1 MKKGQ
6 IYWLLLLHGS
16 GKTAVLVERIIHKI
30 IDDKVDIDKILV
42 VTFTNAAASEMRER
56 ILDAIYEKLEQN
68 PEDSNLHRQITL
80 LNKASIC
87 TIHSFCLDVI
97 RNNFYE
103 IDTSANFR
111 IGDTA
116 EIELLK
122 NDVLEDLFEKRY
134 EEQDEGF
141 LKLVETYTGYRGDEA
156 LAQLILNIYKY
167 IQSSPFPDKW
177 IEEKVEMFNLS
188 EDTDFSTTIW
198 GKIIIND
205 AKNILDESILK
216 LEKAKNDTLR
226 FAEME
231 KYTAT
236 LEQDINNLKYVQ
248 NNIENWDKAYYNLL
262 DLKKQWG
269 KWPIDKKVTLDLKN
283 TVKEIRDSVKKQV
296 AKIKITD
303 DSKTVVADI
312 KDMYAILKEL
322 QRVVMDFGQAF
333 AEKKK
338 EKNMIDFNDIEHFAL
353 KILIK
358 HTENG
363 EEPSEVAKKYRNK
376 FAEIAIDEYQDSN
389 LVQEYILNSIS
400 NGKNIFMVGD
410 VKQSIYRFRQARP
423 ELFLDKYEN
432 YKLKENFEEDGGL
445 KIQLFKNF
453 RSRSNV
459 LDITNL
465 VFEDIMSKDLGDVDY
480 TQEEYLNYGAN
491 YPEPEEK
498 YEHYAGIAEL
508 NIIDLKENEEKDIY
522 KEDGQSETKADEEE
536 EEQIENVVLE
546 ARFTA
551 HRIKEILDS
560 GYMVYDRKKGYRKI
574 TYKDIC
580 VLLRATSTMAPIYEK
595 EIADLDLPVFSDT
608 SSTYLDSMEVQIIM
622 SLLKIIDNPMQDISL
637 VTVLRSSIYGFTDN
651 ELIQIRLADKN
662 STFYEAMIKAK
673 LVVDEK
679 LKSKIIKVE
688 EELDNWRREEEYLPL
703 DELIW
708 KIYMDTGFYHYVSL
722 LTNGDLRQANLKLLF
737 EKAKQYEK
745 ASFKGL
751 FNFINFIDKVKTSS
765 GDMGSA
771 KLIGESENVIRIMS
785 IHKSK
790 GLEFPIVFLCG
801 TGKKFN
807 LQDLNNSIL
816 LHQDIG
822 IGPKYIDKDRKI
834 EYNTIAQ
841 EAIKIQSKKET
852 ISEEMRVLYVA
863 LTRAK
868 EKLIITGLSKDLKKS
883 LDEKEQLLEIYKKQG
898 KINFSLVGK
907 YISYLDWIEL
917 VYLKNKENIDS
928 VIELNEY
935 KKSKFLKEIHT
946 EEKETVDVQKML
958 KEHAE
963 TEEERKMRE
972 QIEEKLKY
980 KYQYLC
986 EREVPT
992 KTSVT
997 KLKQMQEDEN
1007 EKDIEDLL
1015 EESDR
1020 VVQLTQIPKFMEEKQ
1035 KLTPMQKGTLMHLC
1049 VQKLDEK
1056 QEYSRE
1062 DIIEFVSKLFED
1074 GIISEI
1080 EKQAINIDALY
1091 KYTKSDLFVSLKSAK
1106 DIYKEQPFY
1115 INIPAKDIY
1124 DDANDEMILV
1134 QGIIDLYYIN
1144 DKNELIL
1151 VDYKTDYIP
1160 KGKEIDLEEKY
1171 RVQLDLYK
1179 KALENSLKRK
1189 VDKAMIYA
1197 LS

>member
-1 MKKGQ
+1 MRRVQ

-122 NDVLEDLFEKRY
+122 NDVLADLFEKRY

-177 IEEKVEMFNLS
+177 LEEKVEMFNLPK
-188 EDTDFSTTIW
+188 DTDFSTTIW

-216 LEKAKNDTLR
+216 LEKAKNDTFR
-226 FAEME
+226 FEEME

-283 TVKEIRDSVKKQV
+283 TVKEIRDGVKKQV
-296 AKIKITD
+296 AKIKITE
-303 DSKTVVADI
+303 DSKTVIADI

-322 QRVVMDFGQAF
+322 QRVVMDFSQSF

-432 YKLKENFEEDGGL
+432 YKLKENFEEDNGL

-480 TQEEYLNYGAN
+480 TEEEYLNYGAN

-508 NIIDLKENEEKDIY
+508 DIIDLKETEEKDIY
-522 KEDGQSETKADEEE
+522 KDPEDGQDEPKSDDIEE

-551 HRIKEILDS
+551 HRIKEILDK
-560 GYMVYDRKKGYRKI
+560 R
-574 TYKDIC
+574 
-580 VLLRATSTMAPIYEK
+580 
-595 EIADLDLPVFSDT
+595 
-608 SSTYLDSMEVQIIM
+608 
-622 SLLKIIDNPMQDISL
+622 
-637 VTVLRSSIYGFTDN
+637 IYG
-651 ELIQIRLADKN
+651 I
-662 STFYEAMIKAK
+662 
-673 LVVDEK
+673 
-679 LKSKIIKVE
+679 
-688 EELDNWRREEEYLPL
+688 
-703 DELIW
+703 
-708 KIYMDTGFYHYVSL
+708 
-722 LTNGDLRQANLKLLF
+722 
-737 EKAKQYEK
+737 
-745 ASFKGL
+745 
-751 FNFINFIDKVKTSS
+751 
-765 GDMGSA
+765 
-771 KLIGESENVIRIMS
+771 
-785 IHKSK
+785 
-790 GLEFPIVFLCG
+790 
-801 TGKKFN
+801 
-807 LQDLNNSIL
+807 
-816 LHQDIG
+816 
-822 IGPKYIDKDRKI
+822 
-834 EYNTIAQ
+834 
-841 EAIKIQSKKET
+841 
-852 ISEEMRVLYVA
+852 
-863 LTRAK
+863 
-868 EKLIITGLSKDLKKS
+868 
-883 LDEKEQLLEIYKKQG
+883 
-898 KINFSLVGK
+898 
-907 YISYLDWIEL
+907 
-917 VYLKNKENIDS
+917 
-928 VIELNEY
+928 
-935 KKSKFLKEIHT
+935 
-946 EEKETVDVQKML
+946 
-958 KEHAE
+958 
-963 TEEERKMRE
+963 
-972 QIEEKLKY
+972 
-980 KYQYLC
+980 
-986 EREVPT
+986 
-992 KTSVT
+992 
-997 KLKQMQEDEN
+997 
-1007 EKDIEDLL
+1007 
-1015 EESDR
+1015 
-1020 VVQLTQIPKFMEEKQ
+1020 
-1035 KLTPMQKGTLMHLC
+1035 
-1049 VQKLDEK
+1049 
-1056 QEYSRE
+1056 
-1062 DIIEFVSKLFED
+1062 
-1074 GIISEI
+1074 
-1080 EKQAINIDALY
+1080 
-1091 KYTKSDLFVSLKSAK
+1091 
-1106 DIYKEQPFY
+1106 
-1115 INIPAKDIY
+1115 
-1124 DDANDEMILV
+1124 
-1134 QGIIDLYYIN
+1134 
-1144 DKNELIL
+1144 
-1151 VDYKTDYIP
+1151 
-1160 KGKEIDLEEKY
+1160 
-1171 RVQLDLYK
+1171 
-1179 KALENSLKRK
+1179 
-1189 VDKAMIYA
+1189 
-1197 LS
+1197 

>member
-1 MKKGQ
+1 MKGVQ

-122 NDVLEDLFEKRY
+122 NDVLADLFEKRY

-177 IEEKVEMFNLS
+177 LEEKVEMFNLP

-248 NNIENWDKAYYNLL
+248 NNIENWDKTYYNLL

-283 TVKEIRDSVKKQV
+283 TVKEIRDGVKKQV
-296 AKIKITD
+296 AKIKITE

-322 QRVVMDFGQAF
+322 QRVVMDFSQSF

-432 YKLKENFEEDGGL
+432 YKLKENFEEDSGL

-480 TQEEYLNYGAN
+480 TEEEYLNYGAN

-508 NIIDLKENEEKDIY
+508 DIIDLKETEEKDIY
-522 KEDGQSETKADEEE
+522 KDSEDGQDEPKSDDIEE

-551 HRIKEILDS
+551 HRIKEILDK
-560 GYMVYDRKKGYRKI
+560 R
-574 TYKDIC
+574 
-580 VLLRATSTMAPIYEK
+580 
-595 EIADLDLPVFSDT
+595 
-608 SSTYLDSMEVQIIM
+608 
-622 SLLKIIDNPMQDISL
+622 
-637 VTVLRSSIYGFTDN
+637 IYG
-651 ELIQIRLADKN
+651 I
-662 STFYEAMIKAK
+662 
-673 LVVDEK
+673 
-679 LKSKIIKVE
+679 
-688 EELDNWRREEEYLPL
+688 
-703 DELIW
+703 
-708 KIYMDTGFYHYVSL
+708 
-722 LTNGDLRQANLKLLF
+722 
-737 EKAKQYEK
+737 
-745 ASFKGL
+745 
-751 FNFINFIDKVKTSS
+751 
-765 GDMGSA
+765 
-771 KLIGESENVIRIMS
+771 
-785 IHKSK
+785 
-790 GLEFPIVFLCG
+790 
-801 TGKKFN
+801 
-807 LQDLNNSIL
+807 
-816 LHQDIG
+816 
-822 IGPKYIDKDRKI
+822 
-834 EYNTIAQ
+834 
-841 EAIKIQSKKET
+841 
-852 ISEEMRVLYVA
+852 
-863 LTRAK
+863 
-868 EKLIITGLSKDLKKS
+868 
-883 LDEKEQLLEIYKKQG
+883 
-898 KINFSLVGK
+898 
-907 YISYLDWIEL
+907 
-917 VYLKNKENIDS
+917 
-928 VIELNEY
+928 
-935 KKSKFLKEIHT
+935 
-946 EEKETVDVQKML
+946 
-958 KEHAE
+958 
-963 TEEERKMRE
+963 
-972 QIEEKLKY
+972 
-980 KYQYLC
+980 
-986 EREVPT
+986 
-992 KTSVT
+992 
-997 KLKQMQEDEN
+997 
-1007 EKDIEDLL
+1007 
-1015 EESDR
+1015 
-1020 VVQLTQIPKFMEEKQ
+1020 
-1035 KLTPMQKGTLMHLC
+1035 
-1049 VQKLDEK
+1049 
-1056 QEYSRE
+1056 
-1062 DIIEFVSKLFED
+1062 
-1074 GIISEI
+1074 
-1080 EKQAINIDALY
+1080 
-1091 KYTKSDLFVSLKSAK
+1091 
-1106 DIYKEQPFY
+1106 
-1115 INIPAKDIY
+1115 
-1124 DDANDEMILV
+1124 
-1134 QGIIDLYYIN
+1134 
-1144 DKNELIL
+1144 
-1151 VDYKTDYIP
+1151 
-1160 KGKEIDLEEKY
+1160 
-1171 RVQLDLYK
+1171 
-1179 KALENSLKRK
+1179 
-1189 VDKAMIYA
+1189 
-1197 LS
+1197 

>member
-1 MKKGQ
+1 MKRVQ

-80 LNKASIC
+80 LKKASVC

-97 RNNFYE
+97 RDNFYE

-122 NDVLEDLFEKRY
+122 NDVLADLFEKRY

-177 IEEKVEMFNLS
+177 LEEKVEMFNLP

-216 LEKAKNDTLR
+216 LEKAKNDTFR
-226 FAEME
+226 FEEME

-269 KWPIDKKVTLDLKN
+269 KWPINKKFTLDLKN
-283 TVKEIRDSVKKQV
+283 TVKEIRDDVKKQV
-296 AKIKITD
+296 AKIKITE
-303 DSKTVVADI
+303 DSKTVVTDI

-322 QRVVMDFGQAF
+322 QRVVMDFSQSF

-432 YKLKENFEEDGGL
+432 YKLKENFEEDNGL

-480 TQEEYLNYGAN
+480 TEEEYLNYGAN

-498 YEHYAGIAEL
+498 YKHYAGIAEL
-508 NIIDLKENEEKDIY
+508 DIIDLKETEEKDIY
-522 KEDGQSETKADEEE
+522 KDSEDAQDEPKSDDIEE

-551 HRIKEILDS
+551 HRIKEILDK
-560 GYMVYDRKKGYRKI
+560 R
-574 TYKDIC
+574 
-580 VLLRATSTMAPIYEK
+580 
-595 EIADLDLPVFSDT
+595 
-608 SSTYLDSMEVQIIM
+608 
-622 SLLKIIDNPMQDISL
+622 
-637 VTVLRSSIYGFTDN
+637 IYG
-651 ELIQIRLADKN
+651 I
-662 STFYEAMIKAK
+662 
-673 LVVDEK
+673 
-679 LKSKIIKVE
+679 
-688 EELDNWRREEEYLPL
+688 
-703 DELIW
+703 
-708 KIYMDTGFYHYVSL
+708 
-722 LTNGDLRQANLKLLF
+722 
-737 EKAKQYEK
+737 
-745 ASFKGL
+745 
-751 FNFINFIDKVKTSS
+751 
-765 GDMGSA
+765 
-771 KLIGESENVIRIMS
+771 
-785 IHKSK
+785 
-790 GLEFPIVFLCG
+790 
-801 TGKKFN
+801 
-807 LQDLNNSIL
+807 
-816 LHQDIG
+816 
-822 IGPKYIDKDRKI
+822 
-834 EYNTIAQ
+834 
-841 EAIKIQSKKET
+841 
-852 ISEEMRVLYVA
+852 
-863 LTRAK
+863 
-868 EKLIITGLSKDLKKS
+868 
-883 LDEKEQLLEIYKKQG
+883 
-898 KINFSLVGK
+898 
-907 YISYLDWIEL
+907 
-917 VYLKNKENIDS
+917 
-928 VIELNEY
+928 
-935 KKSKFLKEIHT
+935 
-946 EEKETVDVQKML
+946 
-958 KEHAE
+958 
-963 TEEERKMRE
+963 
-972 QIEEKLKY
+972 
-980 KYQYLC
+980 
-986 EREVPT
+986 
-992 KTSVT
+992 
-997 KLKQMQEDEN
+997 
-1007 EKDIEDLL
+1007 
-1015 EESDR
+1015 
-1020 VVQLTQIPKFMEEKQ
+1020 
-1035 KLTPMQKGTLMHLC
+1035 
-1049 VQKLDEK
+1049 
-1056 QEYSRE
+1056 
-1062 DIIEFVSKLFED
+1062 
-1074 GIISEI
+1074 
-1080 EKQAINIDALY
+1080 
-1091 KYTKSDLFVSLKSAK
+1091 
-1106 DIYKEQPFY
+1106 
-1115 INIPAKDIY
+1115 
-1124 DDANDEMILV
+1124 
-1134 QGIIDLYYIN
+1134 
-1144 DKNELIL
+1144 
-1151 VDYKTDYIP
+1151 
-1160 KGKEIDLEEKY
+1160 
-1171 RVQLDLYK
+1171 
-1179 KALENSLKRK
+1179 
-1189 VDKAMIYA
+1189 
-1197 LS
+1197 

>member
-1 MKKGQ
+1 MRRVQ

-68 PEDSNLHRQITL
+68 PEDINLHRQITL

-122 NDVLEDLFEKRY
+122 NDVLADLFEKRY

-177 IEEKVEMFNLS
+177 LEEKVEMFNLPK
-188 EDTDFSTTIW
+188 DTDFSTTIW

-216 LEKAKNDTLR
+216 LEKAKNDTFR
-226 FAEME
+226 FEEME

-283 TVKEIRDSVKKQV
+283 TVKEIRDGVKKQV
-296 AKIKITD
+296 AKIKITE
-303 DSKTVVADI
+303 DSKTVIADI

-322 QRVVMDFGQAF
+322 QRVVMDFSQSF

-432 YKLKENFEEDGGL
+432 YKLKENFEEDNGL

-480 TQEEYLNYGAN
+480 TEEEYLNYGAN

-508 NIIDLKENEEKDIY
+508 DIIDLKETEEKDIY
-522 KEDGQSETKADEEE
+522 KDSEDGQDEPKSDDIEE

-551 HRIKEILDS
+551 HRIKEILDK
-560 GYMVYDRKKGYRKI
+560 R
-574 TYKDIC
+574 
-580 VLLRATSTMAPIYEK
+580 
-595 EIADLDLPVFSDT
+595 
-608 SSTYLDSMEVQIIM
+608 
-622 SLLKIIDNPMQDISL
+622 
-637 VTVLRSSIYGFTDN
+637 IYG
-651 ELIQIRLADKN
+651 I
-662 STFYEAMIKAK
+662 
-673 LVVDEK
+673 
-679 LKSKIIKVE
+679 
-688 EELDNWRREEEYLPL
+688 
-703 DELIW
+703 
-708 KIYMDTGFYHYVSL
+708 
-722 LTNGDLRQANLKLLF
+722 
-737 EKAKQYEK
+737 
-745 ASFKGL
+745 
-751 FNFINFIDKVKTSS
+751 
-765 GDMGSA
+765 
-771 KLIGESENVIRIMS
+771 
-785 IHKSK
+785 
-790 GLEFPIVFLCG
+790 
-801 TGKKFN
+801 
-807 LQDLNNSIL
+807 
-816 LHQDIG
+816 
-822 IGPKYIDKDRKI
+822 
-834 EYNTIAQ
+834 
-841 EAIKIQSKKET
+841 
-852 ISEEMRVLYVA
+852 
-863 LTRAK
+863 
-868 EKLIITGLSKDLKKS
+868 
-883 LDEKEQLLEIYKKQG
+883 
-898 KINFSLVGK
+898 
-907 YISYLDWIEL
+907 
-917 VYLKNKENIDS
+917 
-928 VIELNEY
+928 
-935 KKSKFLKEIHT
+935 
-946 EEKETVDVQKML
+946 
-958 KEHAE
+958 
-963 TEEERKMRE
+963 
-972 QIEEKLKY
+972 
-980 KYQYLC
+980 
-986 EREVPT
+986 
-992 KTSVT
+992 
-997 KLKQMQEDEN
+997 
-1007 EKDIEDLL
+1007 
-1015 EESDR
+1015 
-1020 VVQLTQIPKFMEEKQ
+1020 
-1035 KLTPMQKGTLMHLC
+1035 
-1049 VQKLDEK
+1049 
-1056 QEYSRE
+1056 
-1062 DIIEFVSKLFED
+1062 
-1074 GIISEI
+1074 
-1080 EKQAINIDALY
+1080 
-1091 KYTKSDLFVSLKSAK
+1091 
-1106 DIYKEQPFY
+1106 
-1115 INIPAKDIY
+1115 
-1124 DDANDEMILV
+1124 
-1134 QGIIDLYYIN
+1134 
-1144 DKNELIL
+1144 
-1151 VDYKTDYIP
+1151 
-1160 KGKEIDLEEKY
+1160 
-1171 RVQLDLYK
+1171 
-1179 KALENSLKRK
+1179 
-1189 VDKAMIYA
+1189 
-1197 LS
+1197 

>member
-1 MKKGQ
+1 M
-6 IYWLLLLHGS
+6 
-16 GKTAVLVERIIHKI
+16 VERIIHKI

-122 NDVLEDLFEKRY
+122 NDVLADLFEKRY
-134 EEQDEGF
+134 EDQDEGF

-177 IEEKVEMFNLS
+177 LEEKVEMFNLP
-188 EDTDFSTTIW
+188 EGTDFSTTIW

-231 KYTAT
+231 KYTVT

-283 TVKEIRDSVKKQV
+283 TVKEIRDGVKKQV
-296 AKIKITD
+296 AKIKITE

-322 QRVVMDFGQAF
+322 QRVVLDFSQSF

-432 YKLKENFEEDGGL
+432 YKLKENFEEDNGL

-480 TQEEYLNYGAN
+480 TEEEYLNYGAN
-491 YPEPEEK
+491 YPEPEKK

-508 NIIDLKENEEKDIY
+508 DIIDLKETEEKDIY
-522 KEDGQSETKADEEE
+522 KDSEDGQDEPKSDDIEE

-551 HRIKEILDS
+551 HRIKEILDK
-560 GYMVYDRKKGYRKI
+560 R
-574 TYKDIC
+574 
-580 VLLRATSTMAPIYEK
+580 
-595 EIADLDLPVFSDT
+595 
-608 SSTYLDSMEVQIIM
+608 
-622 SLLKIIDNPMQDISL
+622 
-637 VTVLRSSIYGFTDN
+637 IYG
-651 ELIQIRLADKN
+651 I
-662 STFYEAMIKAK
+662 
-673 LVVDEK
+673 
-679 LKSKIIKVE
+679 
-688 EELDNWRREEEYLPL
+688 
-703 DELIW
+703 
-708 KIYMDTGFYHYVSL
+708 
-722 LTNGDLRQANLKLLF
+722 
-737 EKAKQYEK
+737 
-745 ASFKGL
+745 
-751 FNFINFIDKVKTSS
+751 
-765 GDMGSA
+765 
-771 KLIGESENVIRIMS
+771 
-785 IHKSK
+785 
-790 GLEFPIVFLCG
+790 
-801 TGKKFN
+801 
-807 LQDLNNSIL
+807 
-816 LHQDIG
+816 
-822 IGPKYIDKDRKI
+822 
-834 EYNTIAQ
+834 
-841 EAIKIQSKKET
+841 
-852 ISEEMRVLYVA
+852 
-863 LTRAK
+863 
-868 EKLIITGLSKDLKKS
+868 
-883 LDEKEQLLEIYKKQG
+883 
-898 KINFSLVGK
+898 
-907 YISYLDWIEL
+907 
-917 VYLKNKENIDS
+917 
-928 VIELNEY
+928 
-935 KKSKFLKEIHT
+935 
-946 EEKETVDVQKML
+946 
-958 KEHAE
+958 
-963 TEEERKMRE
+963 
-972 QIEEKLKY
+972 
-980 KYQYLC
+980 
-986 EREVPT
+986 
-992 KTSVT
+992 
-997 KLKQMQEDEN
+997 
-1007 EKDIEDLL
+1007 
-1015 EESDR
+1015 
-1020 VVQLTQIPKFMEEKQ
+1020 
-1035 KLTPMQKGTLMHLC
+1035 
-1049 VQKLDEK
+1049 
-1056 QEYSRE
+1056 
-1062 DIIEFVSKLFED
+1062 
-1074 GIISEI
+1074 
-1080 EKQAINIDALY
+1080 
-1091 KYTKSDLFVSLKSAK
+1091 
-1106 DIYKEQPFY
+1106 
-1115 INIPAKDIY
+1115 
-1124 DDANDEMILV
+1124 
-1134 QGIIDLYYIN
+1134 
-1144 DKNELIL
+1144 
-1151 VDYKTDYIP
+1151 
-1160 KGKEIDLEEKY
+1160 
-1171 RVQLDLYK
+1171 
-1179 KALENSLKRK
+1179 
-1189 VDKAMIYA
+1189 
-1197 LS
+1197 

>member
-1 MKKGQ
+1 MKRVQ

-80 LNKASIC
+80 LKKASIC

-122 NDVLEDLFEKRY
+122 NDVLADLFEKRY

-177 IEEKVEMFNLS
+177 LEEKVEMFNLP

-216 LEKAKNDTLR
+216 LEKAKNDTFR
-226 FAEME
+226 FEEME

-283 TVKEIRDSVKKQV
+283 TVKEIRDGVKKQV
-296 AKIKITD
+296 AKIKITE
-303 DSKTVVADI
+303 DSKTVIADI

-322 QRVVMDFGQAF
+322 QRVVLDFSQSF

-432 YKLKENFEEDGGL
+432 YKLKENFEEDNGL

-480 TQEEYLNYGAN
+480 TEEEYLNYGAN

-508 NIIDLKENEEKDIY
+508 NIIDLKESEEKDIY
-522 KEDGQSETKADEEE
+522 KDSEDGQDEPKSADIEE

-551 HRIKEILDS
+551 HRIKEILDK
-560 GYMVYDRKKGYRKI
+560 R
-574 TYKDIC
+574 
-580 VLLRATSTMAPIYEK
+580 
-595 EIADLDLPVFSDT
+595 
-608 SSTYLDSMEVQIIM
+608 
-622 SLLKIIDNPMQDISL
+622 
-637 VTVLRSSIYGFTDN
+637 IYG
-651 ELIQIRLADKN
+651 I
-662 STFYEAMIKAK
+662 
-673 LVVDEK
+673 
-679 LKSKIIKVE
+679 
-688 EELDNWRREEEYLPL
+688 
-703 DELIW
+703 
-708 KIYMDTGFYHYVSL
+708 
-722 LTNGDLRQANLKLLF
+722 
-737 EKAKQYEK
+737 
-745 ASFKGL
+745 
-751 FNFINFIDKVKTSS
+751 
-765 GDMGSA
+765 
-771 KLIGESENVIRIMS
+771 
-785 IHKSK
+785 
-790 GLEFPIVFLCG
+790 
-801 TGKKFN
+801 
-807 LQDLNNSIL
+807 
-816 LHQDIG
+816 
-822 IGPKYIDKDRKI
+822 
-834 EYNTIAQ
+834 
-841 EAIKIQSKKET
+841 
-852 ISEEMRVLYVA
+852 
-863 LTRAK
+863 
-868 EKLIITGLSKDLKKS
+868 
-883 LDEKEQLLEIYKKQG
+883 
-898 KINFSLVGK
+898 
-907 YISYLDWIEL
+907 
-917 VYLKNKENIDS
+917 
-928 VIELNEY
+928 
-935 KKSKFLKEIHT
+935 
-946 EEKETVDVQKML
+946 
-958 KEHAE
+958 
-963 TEEERKMRE
+963 
-972 QIEEKLKY
+972 
-980 KYQYLC
+980 
-986 EREVPT
+986 
-992 KTSVT
+992 
-997 KLKQMQEDEN
+997 
-1007 EKDIEDLL
+1007 
-1015 EESDR
+1015 
-1020 VVQLTQIPKFMEEKQ
+1020 
-1035 KLTPMQKGTLMHLC
+1035 
-1049 VQKLDEK
+1049 
-1056 QEYSRE
+1056 
-1062 DIIEFVSKLFED
+1062 
-1074 GIISEI
+1074 
-1080 EKQAINIDALY
+1080 
-1091 KYTKSDLFVSLKSAK
+1091 
-1106 DIYKEQPFY
+1106 
-1115 INIPAKDIY
+1115 
-1124 DDANDEMILV
+1124 
-1134 QGIIDLYYIN
+1134 
-1144 DKNELIL
+1144 
-1151 VDYKTDYIP
+1151 
-1160 KGKEIDLEEKY
+1160 
-1171 RVQLDLYK
+1171 
-1179 KALENSLKRK
+1179 
-1189 VDKAMIYA
+1189 
-1197 LS
+1197 

>member
-1 MKKGQ
+1 M
-6 IYWLLLLHGS
+6 
-16 GKTAVLVERIIHKI
+16 VERIIHKI

-122 NDVLEDLFEKRY
+122 NDVLADLFEKRY
-134 EEQDEGF
+134 EEQDKGF

-177 IEEKVEMFNLS
+177 LEEKVEMFNLP

-216 LEKAKNDTLR
+216 LDKAKNDTFR
-226 FAEME
+226 FEEME

-248 NNIENWDKAYYNLL
+248 NNIENWDRAYYNLL

-283 TVKEIRDSVKKQV
+283 TVKEIRDGVKKQV
-296 AKIKITD
+296 AKIKITE

-322 QRVVMDFGQAF
+322 QRVVLDFSQSF

-432 YKLKENFEEDGGL
+432 YKLKENFEEDNGL

-480 TQEEYLNYGAN
+480 TEEEYLNYGAN
-491 YPEPEEK
+491 YPEPEKK

-508 NIIDLKENEEKDIY
+508 DIIDLKETEEKDIY
-522 KEDGQSETKADEEE
+522 KDSEDGQDEPKSDDIEE

-551 HRIKEILDS
+551 HRIKEILDK
-560 GYMVYDRKKGYRKI
+560 R
-574 TYKDIC
+574 
-580 VLLRATSTMAPIYEK
+580 
-595 EIADLDLPVFSDT
+595 
-608 SSTYLDSMEVQIIM
+608 
-622 SLLKIIDNPMQDISL
+622 
-637 VTVLRSSIYGFTDN
+637 IYG
-651 ELIQIRLADKN
+651 I
-662 STFYEAMIKAK
+662 
-673 LVVDEK
+673 
-679 LKSKIIKVE
+679 
-688 EELDNWRREEEYLPL
+688 
-703 DELIW
+703 
-708 KIYMDTGFYHYVSL
+708 
-722 LTNGDLRQANLKLLF
+722 
-737 EKAKQYEK
+737 
-745 ASFKGL
+745 
-751 FNFINFIDKVKTSS
+751 
-765 GDMGSA
+765 
-771 KLIGESENVIRIMS
+771 
-785 IHKSK
+785 
-790 GLEFPIVFLCG
+790 
-801 TGKKFN
+801 
-807 LQDLNNSIL
+807 
-816 LHQDIG
+816 
-822 IGPKYIDKDRKI
+822 
-834 EYNTIAQ
+834 
-841 EAIKIQSKKET
+841 
-852 ISEEMRVLYVA
+852 
-863 LTRAK
+863 
-868 EKLIITGLSKDLKKS
+868 
-883 LDEKEQLLEIYKKQG
+883 
-898 KINFSLVGK
+898 
-907 YISYLDWIEL
+907 
-917 VYLKNKENIDS
+917 
-928 VIELNEY
+928 
-935 KKSKFLKEIHT
+935 
-946 EEKETVDVQKML
+946 
-958 KEHAE
+958 
-963 TEEERKMRE
+963 
-972 QIEEKLKY
+972 
-980 KYQYLC
+980 
-986 EREVPT
+986 
-992 KTSVT
+992 
-997 KLKQMQEDEN
+997 
-1007 EKDIEDLL
+1007 
-1015 EESDR
+1015 
-1020 VVQLTQIPKFMEEKQ
+1020 
-1035 KLTPMQKGTLMHLC
+1035 
-1049 VQKLDEK
+1049 
-1056 QEYSRE
+1056 
-1062 DIIEFVSKLFED
+1062 
-1074 GIISEI
+1074 
-1080 EKQAINIDALY
+1080 
-1091 KYTKSDLFVSLKSAK
+1091 
-1106 DIYKEQPFY
+1106 
-1115 INIPAKDIY
+1115 
-1124 DDANDEMILV
+1124 
-1134 QGIIDLYYIN
+1134 
-1144 DKNELIL
+1144 
-1151 VDYKTDYIP
+1151 
-1160 KGKEIDLEEKY
+1160 
-1171 RVQLDLYK
+1171 
-1179 KALENSLKRK
+1179 
-1189 VDKAMIYA
+1189 
-1197 LS
+1197 

>member
-1 MKKGQ
+1 MKRVQ

-122 NDVLEDLFEKRY
+122 NDVLADLFEKRY
-134 EEQDEGF
+134 EEQDKGF

-177 IEEKVEMFNLS
+177 LEEKVEMFNLP

-216 LEKAKNDTLR
+216 LDKAKNDTFR
-226 FAEME
+226 FEEME

-248 NNIENWDKAYYNLL
+248 NNIENWDRAYYNLL
-262 DLKKQWG
+262 DIKKQWG

-283 TVKEIRDSVKKQV
+283 TVKEIRDGVKKQV
-296 AKIKITD
+296 AKIKITE

-322 QRVVMDFGQAF
+322 QRVVMDFSQSF

-432 YKLKENFEEDGGL
+432 YKLKENFEEDNGL

-480 TQEEYLNYGAN
+480 TEEEYLNYGAN

-498 YEHYAGIAEL
+498 YKHYAGIAEL
-508 NIIDLKENEEKDIY
+508 DIIDLKETEEKDIY
-522 KEDGQSETKADEEE
+522 KDSEDAQDEPKSDDIEE

-551 HRIKEILDS
+551 HRIKEILDK
-560 GYMVYDRKKGYRKI
+560 R
-574 TYKDIC
+574 
-580 VLLRATSTMAPIYEK
+580 
-595 EIADLDLPVFSDT
+595 
-608 SSTYLDSMEVQIIM
+608 
-622 SLLKIIDNPMQDISL
+622 
-637 VTVLRSSIYGFTDN
+637 IYG
-651 ELIQIRLADKN
+651 I
-662 STFYEAMIKAK
+662 
-673 LVVDEK
+673 
-679 LKSKIIKVE
+679 
-688 EELDNWRREEEYLPL
+688 
-703 DELIW
+703 
-708 KIYMDTGFYHYVSL
+708 
-722 LTNGDLRQANLKLLF
+722 
-737 EKAKQYEK
+737 
-745 ASFKGL
+745 
-751 FNFINFIDKVKTSS
+751 
-765 GDMGSA
+765 
-771 KLIGESENVIRIMS
+771 
-785 IHKSK
+785 
-790 GLEFPIVFLCG
+790 
-801 TGKKFN
+801 
-807 LQDLNNSIL
+807 
-816 LHQDIG
+816 
-822 IGPKYIDKDRKI
+822 
-834 EYNTIAQ
+834 
-841 EAIKIQSKKET
+841 
-852 ISEEMRVLYVA
+852 
-863 LTRAK
+863 
-868 EKLIITGLSKDLKKS
+868 
-883 LDEKEQLLEIYKKQG
+883 
-898 KINFSLVGK
+898 
-907 YISYLDWIEL
+907 
-917 VYLKNKENIDS
+917 
-928 VIELNEY
+928 
-935 KKSKFLKEIHT
+935 
-946 EEKETVDVQKML
+946 
-958 KEHAE
+958 
-963 TEEERKMRE
+963 
-972 QIEEKLKY
+972 
-980 KYQYLC
+980 
-986 EREVPT
+986 
-992 KTSVT
+992 
-997 KLKQMQEDEN
+997 
-1007 EKDIEDLL
+1007 
-1015 EESDR
+1015 
-1020 VVQLTQIPKFMEEKQ
+1020 
-1035 KLTPMQKGTLMHLC
+1035 
-1049 VQKLDEK
+1049 
-1056 QEYSRE
+1056 
-1062 DIIEFVSKLFED
+1062 
-1074 GIISEI
+1074 
-1080 EKQAINIDALY
+1080 
-1091 KYTKSDLFVSLKSAK
+1091 
-1106 DIYKEQPFY
+1106 
-1115 INIPAKDIY
+1115 
-1124 DDANDEMILV
+1124 
-1134 QGIIDLYYIN
+1134 
-1144 DKNELIL
+1144 
-1151 VDYKTDYIP
+1151 
-1160 KGKEIDLEEKY
+1160 
-1171 RVQLDLYK
+1171 
-1179 KALENSLKRK
+1179 
-1189 VDKAMIYA
+1189 
-1197 LS
+1197 

>member
-1 MKKGQ
+1 MKKVQ

-122 NDVLEDLFEKRY
+122 NDVLADLFEKRY

-177 IEEKVEMFNLS
+177 LEEKVEMFNLT

-205 AKNILDESILK
+205 AKNVLDESILK

-226 FAEME
+226 FEEME

-248 NNIENWDKAYYNLL
+248 NNLENWDKAYYNLL

-283 TVKEIRDSVKKQV
+283 TVKEIRDGVKKQV
-296 AKIKITD
+296 AKIKITE

-322 QRVVMDFGQAF
+322 QRVVMDFSQSF

-432 YKLKENFEEDGGL
+432 YKLKGNFEEDGGL

-480 TQEEYLNYGAN
+480 TEEEYLNYGAN

-508 NIIDLKENEEKDIY
+508 DIIDLKETEEKDIY
-522 KEDGQSETKADEEE
+522 KDSEDGQDEPKSDDTEE

-551 HRIKEILDS
+551 HRIKEILDN
-560 GYMVYDRKKGYRKI
+560 R
-574 TYKDIC
+574 
-580 VLLRATSTMAPIYEK
+580 
-595 EIADLDLPVFSDT
+595 
-608 SSTYLDSMEVQIIM
+608 
-622 SLLKIIDNPMQDISL
+622 
-637 VTVLRSSIYGFTDN
+637 IYG
-651 ELIQIRLADKN
+651 
-662 STFYEAMIKAK
+662 
-673 LVVDEK
+673 V
-679 LKSKIIKVE
+679 
-688 EELDNWRREEEYLPL
+688 
-703 DELIW
+703 
-708 KIYMDTGFYHYVSL
+708 
-722 LTNGDLRQANLKLLF
+722 
-737 EKAKQYEK
+737 
-745 ASFKGL
+745 
-751 FNFINFIDKVKTSS
+751 
-765 GDMGSA
+765 
-771 KLIGESENVIRIMS
+771 
-785 IHKSK
+785 
-790 GLEFPIVFLCG
+790 
-801 TGKKFN
+801 
-807 LQDLNNSIL
+807 
-816 LHQDIG
+816 
-822 IGPKYIDKDRKI
+822 
-834 EYNTIAQ
+834 
-841 EAIKIQSKKET
+841 
-852 ISEEMRVLYVA
+852 
-863 LTRAK
+863 
-868 EKLIITGLSKDLKKS
+868 
-883 LDEKEQLLEIYKKQG
+883 
-898 KINFSLVGK
+898 
-907 YISYLDWIEL
+907 
-917 VYLKNKENIDS
+917 
-928 VIELNEY
+928 
-935 KKSKFLKEIHT
+935 
-946 EEKETVDVQKML
+946 
-958 KEHAE
+958 
-963 TEEERKMRE
+963 
-972 QIEEKLKY
+972 
-980 KYQYLC
+980 
-986 EREVPT
+986 
-992 KTSVT
+992 
-997 KLKQMQEDEN
+997 
-1007 EKDIEDLL
+1007 
-1015 EESDR
+1015 
-1020 VVQLTQIPKFMEEKQ
+1020 
-1035 KLTPMQKGTLMHLC
+1035 
-1049 VQKLDEK
+1049 
-1056 QEYSRE
+1056 
-1062 DIIEFVSKLFED
+1062 
-1074 GIISEI
+1074 
-1080 EKQAINIDALY
+1080 
-1091 KYTKSDLFVSLKSAK
+1091 
-1106 DIYKEQPFY
+1106 
-1115 INIPAKDIY
+1115 
-1124 DDANDEMILV
+1124 
-1134 QGIIDLYYIN
+1134 
-1144 DKNELIL
+1144 
-1151 VDYKTDYIP
+1151 
-1160 KGKEIDLEEKY
+1160 
-1171 RVQLDLYK
+1171 
-1179 KALENSLKRK
+1179 
-1189 VDKAMIYA
+1189 
-1197 LS
+1197 

>member
-1 MKKGQ
+1 M
-6 IYWLLLLHGS
+6 
-16 GKTAVLVERIIHKI
+16 VERIIHKI

-122 NDVLEDLFEKRY
+122 NDVLADLFEKRY

-177 IEEKVEMFNLS
+177 LEEKVEMFNLP

-216 LEKAKNDTLR
+216 LDKAKNDTFR
-226 FAEME
+226 FEEME

-296 AKIKITD
+296 AKIKITE
-303 DSKTVVADI
+303 DSKTVIADI

-322 QRVVMDFGQAF
+322 QRVVMDFSQSF

-432 YKLKENFEEDGGL
+432 YKLKENFEEDNGL

-480 TQEEYLNYGAN
+480 TEEEYLNYGAN

-498 YEHYAGIAEL
+498 YKHYAGIAEL
-508 NIIDLKENEEKDIY
+508 DIIDLKETEEKDIY
-522 KEDGQSETKADEEE
+522 KDSEDAQDEPKSDDIEE

-551 HRIKEILDS
+551 HRIKEILDK
-560 GYMVYDRKKGYRKI
+560 R
-574 TYKDIC
+574 
-580 VLLRATSTMAPIYEK
+580 
-595 EIADLDLPVFSDT
+595 
-608 SSTYLDSMEVQIIM
+608 
-622 SLLKIIDNPMQDISL
+622 
-637 VTVLRSSIYGFTDN
+637 IYG
-651 ELIQIRLADKN
+651 I
-662 STFYEAMIKAK
+662 
-673 LVVDEK
+673 
-679 LKSKIIKVE
+679 
-688 EELDNWRREEEYLPL
+688 
-703 DELIW
+703 
-708 KIYMDTGFYHYVSL
+708 
-722 LTNGDLRQANLKLLF
+722 
-737 EKAKQYEK
+737 
-745 ASFKGL
+745 
-751 FNFINFIDKVKTSS
+751 
-765 GDMGSA
+765 
-771 KLIGESENVIRIMS
+771 
-785 IHKSK
+785 
-790 GLEFPIVFLCG
+790 
-801 TGKKFN
+801 
-807 LQDLNNSIL
+807 
-816 LHQDIG
+816 
-822 IGPKYIDKDRKI
+822 
-834 EYNTIAQ
+834 
-841 EAIKIQSKKET
+841 
-852 ISEEMRVLYVA
+852 
-863 LTRAK
+863 
-868 EKLIITGLSKDLKKS
+868 
-883 LDEKEQLLEIYKKQG
+883 
-898 KINFSLVGK
+898 
-907 YISYLDWIEL
+907 
-917 VYLKNKENIDS
+917 
-928 VIELNEY
+928 
-935 KKSKFLKEIHT
+935 
-946 EEKETVDVQKML
+946 
-958 KEHAE
+958 
-963 TEEERKMRE
+963 
-972 QIEEKLKY
+972 
-980 KYQYLC
+980 
-986 EREVPT
+986 
-992 KTSVT
+992 
-997 KLKQMQEDEN
+997 
-1007 EKDIEDLL
+1007 
-1015 EESDR
+1015 
-1020 VVQLTQIPKFMEEKQ
+1020 
-1035 KLTPMQKGTLMHLC
+1035 
-1049 VQKLDEK
+1049 
-1056 QEYSRE
+1056 
-1062 DIIEFVSKLFED
+1062 
-1074 GIISEI
+1074 
-1080 EKQAINIDALY
+1080 
-1091 KYTKSDLFVSLKSAK
+1091 
-1106 DIYKEQPFY
+1106 
-1115 INIPAKDIY
+1115 
-1124 DDANDEMILV
+1124 
-1134 QGIIDLYYIN
+1134 
-1144 DKNELIL
+1144 
-1151 VDYKTDYIP
+1151 
-1160 KGKEIDLEEKY
+1160 
-1171 RVQLDLYK
+1171 
-1179 KALENSLKRK
+1179 
-1189 VDKAMIYA
+1189 
-1197 LS
+1197 

>member
-1 MKKGQ
+1 M
-6 IYWLLLLHGS
+6 LLLHGS

-122 NDVLEDLFEKRY
+122 NDVLADLFEKRY

-177 IEEKVEMFNLS
+177 LEEKVEMFNLP
-188 EDTDFSTTIW
+188 EGTDFSTTIW

-262 DLKKQWG
+262 DLKKKWG

-283 TVKEIRDSVKKQV
+283 TVKEIRDGVKKQV
-296 AKIKITD
+296 AKIKITE

-322 QRVVMDFGQAF
+322 QRVVLDFSQSF

-432 YKLKENFEEDGGL
+432 YKLKENFEEDNGL

-480 TQEEYLNYGAN
+480 TEEEYLNYGAN

-498 YEHYAGIAEL
+498 YKHYAGIAEL
-508 NIIDLKENEEKDIY
+508 DIIDLKETEEKDIY
-522 KEDGQSETKADEEE
+522 KDSEDAQDEPKSDDIEE

-551 HRIKEILDS
+551 HRIKEILDK
-560 GYMVYDRKKGYRKI
+560 R
-574 TYKDIC
+574 
-580 VLLRATSTMAPIYEK
+580 
-595 EIADLDLPVFSDT
+595 
-608 SSTYLDSMEVQIIM
+608 
-622 SLLKIIDNPMQDISL
+622 
-637 VTVLRSSIYGFTDN
+637 IYG
-651 ELIQIRLADKN
+651 I
-662 STFYEAMIKAK
+662 
-673 LVVDEK
+673 
-679 LKSKIIKVE
+679 
-688 EELDNWRREEEYLPL
+688 
-703 DELIW
+703 
-708 KIYMDTGFYHYVSL
+708 
-722 LTNGDLRQANLKLLF
+722 
-737 EKAKQYEK
+737 
-745 ASFKGL
+745 
-751 FNFINFIDKVKTSS
+751 
-765 GDMGSA
+765 
-771 KLIGESENVIRIMS
+771 
-785 IHKSK
+785 
-790 GLEFPIVFLCG
+790 
-801 TGKKFN
+801 
-807 LQDLNNSIL
+807 
-816 LHQDIG
+816 
-822 IGPKYIDKDRKI
+822 
-834 EYNTIAQ
+834 
-841 EAIKIQSKKET
+841 
-852 ISEEMRVLYVA
+852 
-863 LTRAK
+863 
-868 EKLIITGLSKDLKKS
+868 
-883 LDEKEQLLEIYKKQG
+883 
-898 KINFSLVGK
+898 
-907 YISYLDWIEL
+907 
-917 VYLKNKENIDS
+917 
-928 VIELNEY
+928 
-935 KKSKFLKEIHT
+935 
-946 EEKETVDVQKML
+946 
-958 KEHAE
+958 
-963 TEEERKMRE
+963 
-972 QIEEKLKY
+972 
-980 KYQYLC
+980 
-986 EREVPT
+986 
-992 KTSVT
+992 
-997 KLKQMQEDEN
+997 
-1007 EKDIEDLL
+1007 
-1015 EESDR
+1015 
-1020 VVQLTQIPKFMEEKQ
+1020 
-1035 KLTPMQKGTLMHLC
+1035 
-1049 VQKLDEK
+1049 
-1056 QEYSRE
+1056 
-1062 DIIEFVSKLFED
+1062 
-1074 GIISEI
+1074 
-1080 EKQAINIDALY
+1080 
-1091 KYTKSDLFVSLKSAK
+1091 
-1106 DIYKEQPFY
+1106 
-1115 INIPAKDIY
+1115 
-1124 DDANDEMILV
+1124 
-1134 QGIIDLYYIN
+1134 
-1144 DKNELIL
+1144 
-1151 VDYKTDYIP
+1151 
-1160 KGKEIDLEEKY
+1160 
-1171 RVQLDLYK
+1171 
-1179 KALENSLKRK
+1179 
-1189 VDKAMIYA
+1189 
-1197 LS
+1197 

>member
-1 MKKGQ
+1 M
-6 IYWLLLLHGS
+6 LLLHGS

-56 ILDAIYEKLEQN
+56 ILDAIYEKLEKN

-122 NDVLEDLFEKRY
+122 NDVLADLFEKRY
-134 EEQDEGF
+134 EDQDEGF

-177 IEEKVEMFNLS
+177 LEEKVEMFNLP
-188 EDTDFSTTIW
+188 EGTDFSTTIW

-231 KYTAT
+231 KYTVT

-296 AKIKITD
+296 AKIKITE
-303 DSKTVVADI
+303 DSKTVIADI

-322 QRVVMDFGQAF
+322 QRVVMDFSQSF

-376 FAEIAIDEYQDSN
+376 FVEIAIDEYQDSN

-432 YKLKENFEEDGGL
+432 YKLKENFEEDNGL

-480 TQEEYLNYGAN
+480 TEEEYLNYGAN

-498 YEHYAGIAEL
+498 YKHYAGIAEL
-508 NIIDLKENEEKDIY
+508 DIIDLKETEEKDIY
-522 KEDGQSETKADEEE
+522 KDSEDAQDEPKSDDIEE

-551 HRIKEILDS
+551 HRIKEILDK
-560 GYMVYDRKKGYRKI
+560 R
-574 TYKDIC
+574 
-580 VLLRATSTMAPIYEK
+580 
-595 EIADLDLPVFSDT
+595 
-608 SSTYLDSMEVQIIM
+608 
-622 SLLKIIDNPMQDISL
+622 
-637 VTVLRSSIYGFTDN
+637 IYG
-651 ELIQIRLADKN
+651 I
-662 STFYEAMIKAK
+662 
-673 LVVDEK
+673 
-679 LKSKIIKVE
+679 
-688 EELDNWRREEEYLPL
+688 
-703 DELIW
+703 
-708 KIYMDTGFYHYVSL
+708 
-722 LTNGDLRQANLKLLF
+722 
-737 EKAKQYEK
+737 
-745 ASFKGL
+745 
-751 FNFINFIDKVKTSS
+751 
-765 GDMGSA
+765 
-771 KLIGESENVIRIMS
+771 
-785 IHKSK
+785 
-790 GLEFPIVFLCG
+790 
-801 TGKKFN
+801 
-807 LQDLNNSIL
+807 
-816 LHQDIG
+816 
-822 IGPKYIDKDRKI
+822 
-834 EYNTIAQ
+834 
-841 EAIKIQSKKET
+841 
-852 ISEEMRVLYVA
+852 
-863 LTRAK
+863 
-868 EKLIITGLSKDLKKS
+868 
-883 LDEKEQLLEIYKKQG
+883 
-898 KINFSLVGK
+898 
-907 YISYLDWIEL
+907 
-917 VYLKNKENIDS
+917 
-928 VIELNEY
+928 
-935 KKSKFLKEIHT
+935 
-946 EEKETVDVQKML
+946 
-958 KEHAE
+958 
-963 TEEERKMRE
+963 
-972 QIEEKLKY
+972 
-980 KYQYLC
+980 
-986 EREVPT
+986 
-992 KTSVT
+992 
-997 KLKQMQEDEN
+997 
-1007 EKDIEDLL
+1007 
-1015 EESDR
+1015 
-1020 VVQLTQIPKFMEEKQ
+1020 
-1035 KLTPMQKGTLMHLC
+1035 
-1049 VQKLDEK
+1049 
-1056 QEYSRE
+1056 
-1062 DIIEFVSKLFED
+1062 
-1074 GIISEI
+1074 
-1080 EKQAINIDALY
+1080 
-1091 KYTKSDLFVSLKSAK
+1091 
-1106 DIYKEQPFY
+1106 
-1115 INIPAKDIY
+1115 
-1124 DDANDEMILV
+1124 
-1134 QGIIDLYYIN
+1134 
-1144 DKNELIL
+1144 
-1151 VDYKTDYIP
+1151 
-1160 KGKEIDLEEKY
+1160 
-1171 RVQLDLYK
+1171 
-1179 KALENSLKRK
+1179 
-1189 VDKAMIYA
+1189 
-1197 LS
+1197 

>member
-1 MKKGQ
+1 MKRVQ

-122 NDVLEDLFEKRY
+122 NDVLADLFEKRY
-134 EEQDEGF
+134 EEQDKGF

-177 IEEKVEMFNLS
+177 LEEKVEMFNLPK
-188 EDTDFSTTIW
+188 DTDFSTTIW

-216 LEKAKNDTLR
+216 LEKAKNDTFR
-226 FAEME
+226 FEEME

-283 TVKEIRDSVKKQV
+283 TVKEIRDGVKKQV
-296 AKIKITD
+296 AKIKITE

-322 QRVVMDFGQAF
+322 QRVVMDFSQSF

-432 YKLKENFEEDGGL
+432 YKLKENFEEDNGL

-480 TQEEYLNYGAN
+480 TEEEYLNYGAN

-508 NIIDLKENEEKDIY
+508 DIIDLKETEEKDIY
-522 KEDGQSETKADEEE
+522 KDSEDGQDEPKSDDIEE

-551 HRIKEILDS
+551 HRIKEILDK
-560 GYMVYDRKKGYRKI
+560 R
-574 TYKDIC
+574 
-580 VLLRATSTMAPIYEK
+580 
-595 EIADLDLPVFSDT
+595 
-608 SSTYLDSMEVQIIM
+608 
-622 SLLKIIDNPMQDISL
+622 
-637 VTVLRSSIYGFTDN
+637 IYG
-651 ELIQIRLADKN
+651 I
-662 STFYEAMIKAK
+662 
-673 LVVDEK
+673 
-679 LKSKIIKVE
+679 
-688 EELDNWRREEEYLPL
+688 
-703 DELIW
+703 
-708 KIYMDTGFYHYVSL
+708 
-722 LTNGDLRQANLKLLF
+722 
-737 EKAKQYEK
+737 
-745 ASFKGL
+745 
-751 FNFINFIDKVKTSS
+751 
-765 GDMGSA
+765 
-771 KLIGESENVIRIMS
+771 
-785 IHKSK
+785 
-790 GLEFPIVFLCG
+790 
-801 TGKKFN
+801 
-807 LQDLNNSIL
+807 
-816 LHQDIG
+816 
-822 IGPKYIDKDRKI
+822 
-834 EYNTIAQ
+834 
-841 EAIKIQSKKET
+841 
-852 ISEEMRVLYVA
+852 
-863 LTRAK
+863 
-868 EKLIITGLSKDLKKS
+868 
-883 LDEKEQLLEIYKKQG
+883 
-898 KINFSLVGK
+898 
-907 YISYLDWIEL
+907 
-917 VYLKNKENIDS
+917 
-928 VIELNEY
+928 
-935 KKSKFLKEIHT
+935 
-946 EEKETVDVQKML
+946 
-958 KEHAE
+958 
-963 TEEERKMRE
+963 
-972 QIEEKLKY
+972 
-980 KYQYLC
+980 
-986 EREVPT
+986 
-992 KTSVT
+992 
-997 KLKQMQEDEN
+997 
-1007 EKDIEDLL
+1007 
-1015 EESDR
+1015 
-1020 VVQLTQIPKFMEEKQ
+1020 
-1035 KLTPMQKGTLMHLC
+1035 
-1049 VQKLDEK
+1049 
-1056 QEYSRE
+1056 
-1062 DIIEFVSKLFED
+1062 
-1074 GIISEI
+1074 
-1080 EKQAINIDALY
+1080 
-1091 KYTKSDLFVSLKSAK
+1091 
-1106 DIYKEQPFY
+1106 
-1115 INIPAKDIY
+1115 
-1124 DDANDEMILV
+1124 
-1134 QGIIDLYYIN
+1134 
-1144 DKNELIL
+1144 
-1151 VDYKTDYIP
+1151 
-1160 KGKEIDLEEKY
+1160 
-1171 RVQLDLYK
+1171 
-1179 KALENSLKRK
+1179 
-1189 VDKAMIYA
+1189 
-1197 LS
+1197 

>member
-1 MKKGQ
+1 M
-6 IYWLLLLHGS
+6 
-16 GKTAVLVERIIHKI
+16 VERIIHKI

-122 NDVLEDLFEKRY
+122 NDVLADLFEKRY
-134 EEQDEGF
+134 EDQDEGF

-177 IEEKVEMFNLS
+177 LEEKVEMFNLP
-188 EDTDFSTTIW
+188 EGTDFSTTIW

-231 KYTAT
+231 KYTVT

-283 TVKEIRDSVKKQV
+283 TVKEIRDGVKKQV
-296 AKIKITD
+296 AKIKITE

-322 QRVVMDFGQAF
+322 QRVVLDFSQSF

-353 KILIK
+353 RILIK

-432 YKLKENFEEDGGL
+432 YKLKENFEEDNGL

-480 TQEEYLNYGAN
+480 TEEEYLNYGAN
-491 YPEPEEK
+491 YPEPEKK

-508 NIIDLKENEEKDIY
+508 DIIDLKETEEKDIY
-522 KEDGQSETKADEEE
+522 KDSEDGQDEPKSDDIEE

-551 HRIKEILDS
+551 HRIKEILDK
-560 GYMVYDRKKGYRKI
+560 R
-574 TYKDIC
+574 
-580 VLLRATSTMAPIYEK
+580 
-595 EIADLDLPVFSDT
+595 
-608 SSTYLDSMEVQIIM
+608 
-622 SLLKIIDNPMQDISL
+622 
-637 VTVLRSSIYGFTDN
+637 IYG
-651 ELIQIRLADKN
+651 I
-662 STFYEAMIKAK
+662 
-673 LVVDEK
+673 
-679 LKSKIIKVE
+679 
-688 EELDNWRREEEYLPL
+688 
-703 DELIW
+703 
-708 KIYMDTGFYHYVSL
+708 
-722 LTNGDLRQANLKLLF
+722 
-737 EKAKQYEK
+737 
-745 ASFKGL
+745 
-751 FNFINFIDKVKTSS
+751 
-765 GDMGSA
+765 
-771 KLIGESENVIRIMS
+771 
-785 IHKSK
+785 
-790 GLEFPIVFLCG
+790 
-801 TGKKFN
+801 
-807 LQDLNNSIL
+807 
-816 LHQDIG
+816 
-822 IGPKYIDKDRKI
+822 
-834 EYNTIAQ
+834 
-841 EAIKIQSKKET
+841 
-852 ISEEMRVLYVA
+852 
-863 LTRAK
+863 
-868 EKLIITGLSKDLKKS
+868 
-883 LDEKEQLLEIYKKQG
+883 
-898 KINFSLVGK
+898 
-907 YISYLDWIEL
+907 
-917 VYLKNKENIDS
+917 
-928 VIELNEY
+928 
-935 KKSKFLKEIHT
+935 
-946 EEKETVDVQKML
+946 
-958 KEHAE
+958 
-963 TEEERKMRE
+963 
-972 QIEEKLKY
+972 
-980 KYQYLC
+980 
-986 EREVPT
+986 
-992 KTSVT
+992 
-997 KLKQMQEDEN
+997 
-1007 EKDIEDLL
+1007 
-1015 EESDR
+1015 
-1020 VVQLTQIPKFMEEKQ
+1020 
-1035 KLTPMQKGTLMHLC
+1035 
-1049 VQKLDEK
+1049 
-1056 QEYSRE
+1056 
-1062 DIIEFVSKLFED
+1062 
-1074 GIISEI
+1074 
-1080 EKQAINIDALY
+1080 
-1091 KYTKSDLFVSLKSAK
+1091 
-1106 DIYKEQPFY
+1106 
-1115 INIPAKDIY
+1115 
-1124 DDANDEMILV
+1124 
-1134 QGIIDLYYIN
+1134 
-1144 DKNELIL
+1144 
-1151 VDYKTDYIP
+1151 
-1160 KGKEIDLEEKY
+1160 
-1171 RVQLDLYK
+1171 
-1179 KALENSLKRK
+1179 
-1189 VDKAMIYA
+1189 
-1197 LS
+1197 

>member
-1 MKKGQ
+1 MKRVQ

-122 NDVLEDLFEKRY
+122 NDVLADLFEKRY

-177 IEEKVEMFNLS
+177 LEEKVEMFNLP

-216 LEKAKNDTLR
+216 LEKAKNDTFR
-226 FAEME
+226 FEEME

-283 TVKEIRDSVKKQV
+283 TVKEIRDGVKKQV
-296 AKIKITD
+296 AKIKITE

-322 QRVVMDFGQAF
+322 QRVVLDFSQSF

-432 YKLKENFEEDGGL
+432 YKLKENFEEDNGL

-480 TQEEYLNYGAN
+480 TEEEYLNYGAN
-491 YPEPEEK
+491 YPEPEKK

-508 NIIDLKENEEKDIY
+508 DIIDLKETEEKDIY
-522 KEDGQSETKADEEE
+522 KDSEDGQDEPKSDDIEE

-551 HRIKEILDS
+551 HRIKEILDK
-560 GYMVYDRKKGYRKI
+560 R
-574 TYKDIC
+574 
-580 VLLRATSTMAPIYEK
+580 
-595 EIADLDLPVFSDT
+595 
-608 SSTYLDSMEVQIIM
+608 
-622 SLLKIIDNPMQDISL
+622 
-637 VTVLRSSIYGFTDN
+637 IYG
-651 ELIQIRLADKN
+651 I
-662 STFYEAMIKAK
+662 
-673 LVVDEK
+673 
-679 LKSKIIKVE
+679 
-688 EELDNWRREEEYLPL
+688 
-703 DELIW
+703 
-708 KIYMDTGFYHYVSL
+708 
-722 LTNGDLRQANLKLLF
+722 
-737 EKAKQYEK
+737 
-745 ASFKGL
+745 
-751 FNFINFIDKVKTSS
+751 
-765 GDMGSA
+765 
-771 KLIGESENVIRIMS
+771 
-785 IHKSK
+785 
-790 GLEFPIVFLCG
+790 
-801 TGKKFN
+801 
-807 LQDLNNSIL
+807 
-816 LHQDIG
+816 
-822 IGPKYIDKDRKI
+822 
-834 EYNTIAQ
+834 
-841 EAIKIQSKKET
+841 
-852 ISEEMRVLYVA
+852 
-863 LTRAK
+863 
-868 EKLIITGLSKDLKKS
+868 
-883 LDEKEQLLEIYKKQG
+883 
-898 KINFSLVGK
+898 
-907 YISYLDWIEL
+907 
-917 VYLKNKENIDS
+917 
-928 VIELNEY
+928 
-935 KKSKFLKEIHT
+935 
-946 EEKETVDVQKML
+946 
-958 KEHAE
+958 
-963 TEEERKMRE
+963 
-972 QIEEKLKY
+972 
-980 KYQYLC
+980 
-986 EREVPT
+986 
-992 KTSVT
+992 
-997 KLKQMQEDEN
+997 
-1007 EKDIEDLL
+1007 
-1015 EESDR
+1015 
-1020 VVQLTQIPKFMEEKQ
+1020 
-1035 KLTPMQKGTLMHLC
+1035 
-1049 VQKLDEK
+1049 
-1056 QEYSRE
+1056 
-1062 DIIEFVSKLFED
+1062 
-1074 GIISEI
+1074 
-1080 EKQAINIDALY
+1080 
-1091 KYTKSDLFVSLKSAK
+1091 
-1106 DIYKEQPFY
+1106 
-1115 INIPAKDIY
+1115 
-1124 DDANDEMILV
+1124 
-1134 QGIIDLYYIN
+1134 
-1144 DKNELIL
+1144 
-1151 VDYKTDYIP
+1151 
-1160 KGKEIDLEEKY
+1160 
-1171 RVQLDLYK
+1171 
-1179 KALENSLKRK
+1179 
-1189 VDKAMIYA
+1189 
-1197 LS
+1197 

>member
-1 MKKGQ
+1 MKRVQ

-122 NDVLEDLFEKRY
+122 NDVLADLFEKRY

-177 IEEKVEMFNLS
+177 LEEKVEMFNLP

-216 LEKAKNDTLR
+216 LEKAKNDTFR

-248 NNIENWDKAYYNLL
+248 NNIENWDKTYYNLL

-283 TVKEIRDSVKKQV
+283 TVKEIRDGVKKQV
-296 AKIKITD
+296 AKIKITE

-322 QRVVMDFGQAF
+322 QRVVMDFSQSF

-432 YKLKENFEEDGGL
+432 YKLKENFEEDNGL

-480 TQEEYLNYGAN
+480 TEEEYLNYGAN

-508 NIIDLKENEEKDIY
+508 DIIDLKETEEKDIY
-522 KEDGQSETKADEEE
+522 KDPEDGQDEPKSDDIEE

-551 HRIKEILDS
+551 HRIKEILDK
-560 GYMVYDRKKGYRKI
+560 R
-574 TYKDIC
+574 
-580 VLLRATSTMAPIYEK
+580 
-595 EIADLDLPVFSDT
+595 
-608 SSTYLDSMEVQIIM
+608 
-622 SLLKIIDNPMQDISL
+622 
-637 VTVLRSSIYGFTDN
+637 IYG
-651 ELIQIRLADKN
+651 I
-662 STFYEAMIKAK
+662 
-673 LVVDEK
+673 
-679 LKSKIIKVE
+679 
-688 EELDNWRREEEYLPL
+688 
-703 DELIW
+703 
-708 KIYMDTGFYHYVSL
+708 
-722 LTNGDLRQANLKLLF
+722 
-737 EKAKQYEK
+737 
-745 ASFKGL
+745 
-751 FNFINFIDKVKTSS
+751 
-765 GDMGSA
+765 
-771 KLIGESENVIRIMS
+771 
-785 IHKSK
+785 
-790 GLEFPIVFLCG
+790 
-801 TGKKFN
+801 
-807 LQDLNNSIL
+807 
-816 LHQDIG
+816 
-822 IGPKYIDKDRKI
+822 
-834 EYNTIAQ
+834 
-841 EAIKIQSKKET
+841 
-852 ISEEMRVLYVA
+852 
-863 LTRAK
+863 
-868 EKLIITGLSKDLKKS
+868 
-883 LDEKEQLLEIYKKQG
+883 
-898 KINFSLVGK
+898 
-907 YISYLDWIEL
+907 
-917 VYLKNKENIDS
+917 
-928 VIELNEY
+928 
-935 KKSKFLKEIHT
+935 
-946 EEKETVDVQKML
+946 
-958 KEHAE
+958 
-963 TEEERKMRE
+963 
-972 QIEEKLKY
+972 
-980 KYQYLC
+980 
-986 EREVPT
+986 
-992 KTSVT
+992 
-997 KLKQMQEDEN
+997 
-1007 EKDIEDLL
+1007 
-1015 EESDR
+1015 
-1020 VVQLTQIPKFMEEKQ
+1020 
-1035 KLTPMQKGTLMHLC
+1035 
-1049 VQKLDEK
+1049 
-1056 QEYSRE
+1056 
-1062 DIIEFVSKLFED
+1062 
-1074 GIISEI
+1074 
-1080 EKQAINIDALY
+1080 
-1091 KYTKSDLFVSLKSAK
+1091 
-1106 DIYKEQPFY
+1106 
-1115 INIPAKDIY
+1115 
-1124 DDANDEMILV
+1124 
-1134 QGIIDLYYIN
+1134 
-1144 DKNELIL
+1144 
-1151 VDYKTDYIP
+1151 
-1160 KGKEIDLEEKY
+1160 
-1171 RVQLDLYK
+1171 
-1179 KALENSLKRK
+1179 
-1189 VDKAMIYA
+1189 
-1197 LS
+1197 

>member
-1 MKKGQ
+1 MKRVQ

-122 NDVLEDLFEKRY
+122 NDVLADLFEKRY

-177 IEEKVEMFNLS
+177 LEEKVEMFNLPK
-188 EDTDFSTTIW
+188 DTDFSTTIW

-216 LEKAKNDTLR
+216 LEKAKNDTFR
-226 FAEME
+226 FEEME

-283 TVKEIRDSVKKQV
+283 TVKEIRDDVKKQV
-296 AKIKITD
+296 AKIKITE
-303 DSKTVVADI
+303 DSKTVIADI

-322 QRVVMDFGQAF
+322 QRVVMDFSQSF

-432 YKLKENFEEDGGL
+432 YKLKENFEEDNGL

-480 TQEEYLNYGAN
+480 TEEEYLNYGAN
-491 YPEPEEK
+491 YPEPEKK

-508 NIIDLKENEEKDIY
+508 DIIDLKETEEKNIY
-522 KEDGQSETKADEEE
+522 KDPEDGQDEPKSDDIEE

-551 HRIKEILDS
+551 HRIKEILDK
-560 GYMVYDRKKGYRKI
+560 R
-574 TYKDIC
+574 
-580 VLLRATSTMAPIYEK
+580 
-595 EIADLDLPVFSDT
+595 
-608 SSTYLDSMEVQIIM
+608 
-622 SLLKIIDNPMQDISL
+622 
-637 VTVLRSSIYGFTDN
+637 IYG
-651 ELIQIRLADKN
+651 I
-662 STFYEAMIKAK
+662 
-673 LVVDEK
+673 
-679 LKSKIIKVE
+679 
-688 EELDNWRREEEYLPL
+688 
-703 DELIW
+703 
-708 KIYMDTGFYHYVSL
+708 
-722 LTNGDLRQANLKLLF
+722 
-737 EKAKQYEK
+737 
-745 ASFKGL
+745 
-751 FNFINFIDKVKTSS
+751 
-765 GDMGSA
+765 
-771 KLIGESENVIRIMS
+771 
-785 IHKSK
+785 
-790 GLEFPIVFLCG
+790 
-801 TGKKFN
+801 
-807 LQDLNNSIL
+807 
-816 LHQDIG
+816 
-822 IGPKYIDKDRKI
+822 
-834 EYNTIAQ
+834 
-841 EAIKIQSKKET
+841 
-852 ISEEMRVLYVA
+852 
-863 LTRAK
+863 
-868 EKLIITGLSKDLKKS
+868 
-883 LDEKEQLLEIYKKQG
+883 
-898 KINFSLVGK
+898 
-907 YISYLDWIEL
+907 
-917 VYLKNKENIDS
+917 
-928 VIELNEY
+928 
-935 KKSKFLKEIHT
+935 
-946 EEKETVDVQKML
+946 
-958 KEHAE
+958 
-963 TEEERKMRE
+963 
-972 QIEEKLKY
+972 
-980 KYQYLC
+980 
-986 EREVPT
+986 
-992 KTSVT
+992 
-997 KLKQMQEDEN
+997 
-1007 EKDIEDLL
+1007 
-1015 EESDR
+1015 
-1020 VVQLTQIPKFMEEKQ
+1020 
-1035 KLTPMQKGTLMHLC
+1035 
-1049 VQKLDEK
+1049 
-1056 QEYSRE
+1056 
-1062 DIIEFVSKLFED
+1062 
-1074 GIISEI
+1074 
-1080 EKQAINIDALY
+1080 
-1091 KYTKSDLFVSLKSAK
+1091 
-1106 DIYKEQPFY
+1106 
-1115 INIPAKDIY
+1115 
-1124 DDANDEMILV
+1124 
-1134 QGIIDLYYIN
+1134 
-1144 DKNELIL
+1144 
-1151 VDYKTDYIP
+1151 
-1160 KGKEIDLEEKY
+1160 
-1171 RVQLDLYK
+1171 
-1179 KALENSLKRK
+1179 
-1189 VDKAMIYA
+1189 
-1197 LS
+1197 

>member
-1 MKKGQ
+1 MKRVQ

-122 NDVLEDLFEKRY
+122 NDVLADLFEKRY

-177 IEEKVEMFNLS
+177 LEEKVEMFNLPK
-188 EDTDFSTTIW
+188 DTDFSTTIW

-216 LEKAKNDTLR
+216 LEKAKNDTFR
-226 FAEME
+226 FEEME

-283 TVKEIRDSVKKQV
+283 TVKEIRDDVKKQV
-296 AKIKITD
+296 AKIKITE
-303 DSKTVVADI
+303 DSKTVIADI

-322 QRVVMDFGQAF
+322 QRVVMDFSQSF

-432 YKLKENFEEDGGL
+432 YKLKENFEEDNGL

-480 TQEEYLNYGAN
+480 TEEEYLNYGAN
-491 YPEPEEK
+491 YPEPEKK

-508 NIIDLKENEEKDIY
+508 DIIDLKETEEKNIY
-522 KEDGQSETKADEEE
+522 KDPEDGQDEPKSDDIDE

-551 HRIKEILDS
+551 HRIKEILDK
-560 GYMVYDRKKGYRKI
+560 R
-574 TYKDIC
+574 
-580 VLLRATSTMAPIYEK
+580 
-595 EIADLDLPVFSDT
+595 
-608 SSTYLDSMEVQIIM
+608 
-622 SLLKIIDNPMQDISL
+622 
-637 VTVLRSSIYGFTDN
+637 IYG
-651 ELIQIRLADKN
+651 I
-662 STFYEAMIKAK
+662 
-673 LVVDEK
+673 
-679 LKSKIIKVE
+679 
-688 EELDNWRREEEYLPL
+688 
-703 DELIW
+703 
-708 KIYMDTGFYHYVSL
+708 
-722 LTNGDLRQANLKLLF
+722 
-737 EKAKQYEK
+737 
-745 ASFKGL
+745 
-751 FNFINFIDKVKTSS
+751 
-765 GDMGSA
+765 
-771 KLIGESENVIRIMS
+771 
-785 IHKSK
+785 
-790 GLEFPIVFLCG
+790 
-801 TGKKFN
+801 
-807 LQDLNNSIL
+807 
-816 LHQDIG
+816 
-822 IGPKYIDKDRKI
+822 
-834 EYNTIAQ
+834 
-841 EAIKIQSKKET
+841 
-852 ISEEMRVLYVA
+852 
-863 LTRAK
+863 
-868 EKLIITGLSKDLKKS
+868 
-883 LDEKEQLLEIYKKQG
+883 
-898 KINFSLVGK
+898 
-907 YISYLDWIEL
+907 
-917 VYLKNKENIDS
+917 
-928 VIELNEY
+928 
-935 KKSKFLKEIHT
+935 
-946 EEKETVDVQKML
+946 
-958 KEHAE
+958 
-963 TEEERKMRE
+963 
-972 QIEEKLKY
+972 
-980 KYQYLC
+980 
-986 EREVPT
+986 
-992 KTSVT
+992 
-997 KLKQMQEDEN
+997 
-1007 EKDIEDLL
+1007 
-1015 EESDR
+1015 
-1020 VVQLTQIPKFMEEKQ
+1020 
-1035 KLTPMQKGTLMHLC
+1035 
-1049 VQKLDEK
+1049 
-1056 QEYSRE
+1056 
-1062 DIIEFVSKLFED
+1062 
-1074 GIISEI
+1074 
-1080 EKQAINIDALY
+1080 
-1091 KYTKSDLFVSLKSAK
+1091 
-1106 DIYKEQPFY
+1106 
-1115 INIPAKDIY
+1115 
-1124 DDANDEMILV
+1124 
-1134 QGIIDLYYIN
+1134 
-1144 DKNELIL
+1144 
-1151 VDYKTDYIP
+1151 
-1160 KGKEIDLEEKY
+1160 
-1171 RVQLDLYK
+1171 
-1179 KALENSLKRK
+1179 
-1189 VDKAMIYA
+1189 
-1197 LS
+1197 

>member
-1 MKKGQ
+1 M
-6 IYWLLLLHGS
+6 LLLHGS

-122 NDVLEDLFEKRY
+122 NDVLADLFEKRY
-134 EEQDEGF
+134 EDQDEGF

-177 IEEKVEMFNLS
+177 LEEKVEMFNLP
-188 EDTDFSTTIW
+188 EGTDFSTTIW

-231 KYTAT
+231 KYTVT

-283 TVKEIRDSVKKQV
+283 TVKEIRDGVKKQV
-296 AKIKITD
+296 AKIKITE

-322 QRVVMDFGQAF
+322 QRVVLDFSQSF

-432 YKLKENFEEDGGL
+432 YKLKENFEEDNGL

-480 TQEEYLNYGAN
+480 TEEEYLNYGAN
-491 YPEPEEK
+491 YPEPEKK

-508 NIIDLKENEEKDIY
+508 DIIDLKETEEKDIY
-522 KEDGQSETKADEEE
+522 KDSEDGQDEPKSDDIEE

-551 HRIKEILDS
+551 HRIKEILDK
-560 GYMVYDRKKGYRKI
+560 R
-574 TYKDIC
+574 
-580 VLLRATSTMAPIYEK
+580 
-595 EIADLDLPVFSDT
+595 
-608 SSTYLDSMEVQIIM
+608 
-622 SLLKIIDNPMQDISL
+622 
-637 VTVLRSSIYGFTDN
+637 IYG
-651 ELIQIRLADKN
+651 I
-662 STFYEAMIKAK
+662 
-673 LVVDEK
+673 
-679 LKSKIIKVE
+679 
-688 EELDNWRREEEYLPL
+688 
-703 DELIW
+703 
-708 KIYMDTGFYHYVSL
+708 
-722 LTNGDLRQANLKLLF
+722 
-737 EKAKQYEK
+737 
-745 ASFKGL
+745 
-751 FNFINFIDKVKTSS
+751 
-765 GDMGSA
+765 
-771 KLIGESENVIRIMS
+771 
-785 IHKSK
+785 
-790 GLEFPIVFLCG
+790 
-801 TGKKFN
+801 
-807 LQDLNNSIL
+807 
-816 LHQDIG
+816 
-822 IGPKYIDKDRKI
+822 
-834 EYNTIAQ
+834 
-841 EAIKIQSKKET
+841 
-852 ISEEMRVLYVA
+852 
-863 LTRAK
+863 
-868 EKLIITGLSKDLKKS
+868 
-883 LDEKEQLLEIYKKQG
+883 
-898 KINFSLVGK
+898 
-907 YISYLDWIEL
+907 
-917 VYLKNKENIDS
+917 
-928 VIELNEY
+928 
-935 KKSKFLKEIHT
+935 
-946 EEKETVDVQKML
+946 
-958 KEHAE
+958 
-963 TEEERKMRE
+963 
-972 QIEEKLKY
+972 
-980 KYQYLC
+980 
-986 EREVPT
+986 
-992 KTSVT
+992 
-997 KLKQMQEDEN
+997 
-1007 EKDIEDLL
+1007 
-1015 EESDR
+1015 
-1020 VVQLTQIPKFMEEKQ
+1020 
-1035 KLTPMQKGTLMHLC
+1035 
-1049 VQKLDEK
+1049 
-1056 QEYSRE
+1056 
-1062 DIIEFVSKLFED
+1062 
-1074 GIISEI
+1074 
-1080 EKQAINIDALY
+1080 
-1091 KYTKSDLFVSLKSAK
+1091 
-1106 DIYKEQPFY
+1106 
-1115 INIPAKDIY
+1115 
-1124 DDANDEMILV
+1124 
-1134 QGIIDLYYIN
+1134 
-1144 DKNELIL
+1144 
-1151 VDYKTDYIP
+1151 
-1160 KGKEIDLEEKY
+1160 
-1171 RVQLDLYK
+1171 
-1179 KALENSLKRK
+1179 
-1189 VDKAMIYA
+1189 
-1197 LS
+1197 

>member
-1 MKKGQ
+1 MKRVQ

-122 NDVLEDLFEKRY
+122 NDVLADLFEKRY

-177 IEEKVEMFNLS
+177 LEEKVEMFNLP

-283 TVKEIRDSVKKQV
+283 TVKEIRDGVKKQV
-296 AKIKITD
+296 AKIKITE

-322 QRVVMDFGQAF
+322 QRVVLDFSQSF

-432 YKLKENFEEDGGL
+432 YKLKENFEEDNGL

-480 TQEEYLNYGAN
+480 TEEEYLNYGAN
-491 YPEPEEK
+491 YPEPEKK

-508 NIIDLKENEEKDIY
+508 DIIDLKETEEKDIY
-522 KEDGQSETKADEEE
+522 KDPEDGQDEPKSDDIEE

-551 HRIKEILDS
+551 HRIKEILDK
-560 GYMVYDRKKGYRKI
+560 R
-574 TYKDIC
+574 
-580 VLLRATSTMAPIYEK
+580 
-595 EIADLDLPVFSDT
+595 
-608 SSTYLDSMEVQIIM
+608 
-622 SLLKIIDNPMQDISL
+622 
-637 VTVLRSSIYGFTDN
+637 IYG
-651 ELIQIRLADKN
+651 I
-662 STFYEAMIKAK
+662 
-673 LVVDEK
+673 
-679 LKSKIIKVE
+679 
-688 EELDNWRREEEYLPL
+688 
-703 DELIW
+703 
-708 KIYMDTGFYHYVSL
+708 
-722 LTNGDLRQANLKLLF
+722 
-737 EKAKQYEK
+737 
-745 ASFKGL
+745 
-751 FNFINFIDKVKTSS
+751 
-765 GDMGSA
+765 
-771 KLIGESENVIRIMS
+771 
-785 IHKSK
+785 
-790 GLEFPIVFLCG
+790 
-801 TGKKFN
+801 
-807 LQDLNNSIL
+807 
-816 LHQDIG
+816 
-822 IGPKYIDKDRKI
+822 
-834 EYNTIAQ
+834 
-841 EAIKIQSKKET
+841 
-852 ISEEMRVLYVA
+852 
-863 LTRAK
+863 
-868 EKLIITGLSKDLKKS
+868 
-883 LDEKEQLLEIYKKQG
+883 
-898 KINFSLVGK
+898 
-907 YISYLDWIEL
+907 
-917 VYLKNKENIDS
+917 
-928 VIELNEY
+928 
-935 KKSKFLKEIHT
+935 
-946 EEKETVDVQKML
+946 
-958 KEHAE
+958 
-963 TEEERKMRE
+963 
-972 QIEEKLKY
+972 
-980 KYQYLC
+980 
-986 EREVPT
+986 
-992 KTSVT
+992 
-997 KLKQMQEDEN
+997 
-1007 EKDIEDLL
+1007 
-1015 EESDR
+1015 
-1020 VVQLTQIPKFMEEKQ
+1020 
-1035 KLTPMQKGTLMHLC
+1035 
-1049 VQKLDEK
+1049 
-1056 QEYSRE
+1056 
-1062 DIIEFVSKLFED
+1062 
-1074 GIISEI
+1074 
-1080 EKQAINIDALY
+1080 
-1091 KYTKSDLFVSLKSAK
+1091 
-1106 DIYKEQPFY
+1106 
-1115 INIPAKDIY
+1115 
-1124 DDANDEMILV
+1124 
-1134 QGIIDLYYIN
+1134 
-1144 DKNELIL
+1144 
-1151 VDYKTDYIP
+1151 
-1160 KGKEIDLEEKY
+1160 
-1171 RVQLDLYK
+1171 
-1179 KALENSLKRK
+1179 
-1189 VDKAMIYA
+1189 
-1197 LS
+1197 

>member
-1 MKKGQ
+1 MKRVQ

-80 LNKASIC
+80 LKKASIC

-122 NDVLEDLFEKRY
+122 NDVLADLFEKRY

-177 IEEKVEMFNLS
+177 LEEKVEMFNLP

-216 LEKAKNDTLR
+216 LEKAKNDTFR
-226 FAEME
+226 FEEME

-269 KWPIDKKVTLDLKN
+269 KWPINKKFTLDLKN
-283 TVKEIRDSVKKQV
+283 TVKEIRDDVKKQV
-296 AKIKITD
+296 AKIKITE
-303 DSKTVVADI
+303 DSKTVVTDI

-322 QRVVMDFGQAF
+322 QRVVMDFSQSF

-432 YKLKENFEEDGGL
+432 YKLKENFEEDNGL

-480 TQEEYLNYGAN
+480 TEEEYLNYGAN

-508 NIIDLKENEEKDIY
+508 NIIDLKESEEKDIY
-522 KEDGQSETKADEEE
+522 KDSEDGQDEPKSDDTEE

-551 HRIKEILDS
+551 HRIKEIL
-560 GYMVYDRKKGYRKI
+560 
-574 TYKDIC
+574 YK
-580 VLLRATSTMAPIYEK
+580 R
-595 EIADLDLPVFSDT
+595 
-608 SSTYLDSMEVQIIM
+608 
-622 SLLKIIDNPMQDISL
+622 
-637 VTVLRSSIYGFTDN
+637 IYG
-651 ELIQIRLADKN
+651 I
-662 STFYEAMIKAK
+662 
-673 LVVDEK
+673 
-679 LKSKIIKVE
+679 
-688 EELDNWRREEEYLPL
+688 
-703 DELIW
+703 
-708 KIYMDTGFYHYVSL
+708 
-722 LTNGDLRQANLKLLF
+722 
-737 EKAKQYEK
+737 
-745 ASFKGL
+745 
-751 FNFINFIDKVKTSS
+751 
-765 GDMGSA
+765 
-771 KLIGESENVIRIMS
+771 
-785 IHKSK
+785 
-790 GLEFPIVFLCG
+790 
-801 TGKKFN
+801 
-807 LQDLNNSIL
+807 
-816 LHQDIG
+816 
-822 IGPKYIDKDRKI
+822 
-834 EYNTIAQ
+834 
-841 EAIKIQSKKET
+841 
-852 ISEEMRVLYVA
+852 
-863 LTRAK
+863 
-868 EKLIITGLSKDLKKS
+868 
-883 LDEKEQLLEIYKKQG
+883 
-898 KINFSLVGK
+898 
-907 YISYLDWIEL
+907 
-917 VYLKNKENIDS
+917 
-928 VIELNEY
+928 
-935 KKSKFLKEIHT
+935 
-946 EEKETVDVQKML
+946 
-958 KEHAE
+958 
-963 TEEERKMRE
+963 
-972 QIEEKLKY
+972 
-980 KYQYLC
+980 
-986 EREVPT
+986 
-992 KTSVT
+992 
-997 KLKQMQEDEN
+997 
-1007 EKDIEDLL
+1007 
-1015 EESDR
+1015 
-1020 VVQLTQIPKFMEEKQ
+1020 
-1035 KLTPMQKGTLMHLC
+1035 
-1049 VQKLDEK
+1049 
-1056 QEYSRE
+1056 
-1062 DIIEFVSKLFED
+1062 
-1074 GIISEI
+1074 
-1080 EKQAINIDALY
+1080 
-1091 KYTKSDLFVSLKSAK
+1091 
-1106 DIYKEQPFY
+1106 
-1115 INIPAKDIY
+1115 
-1124 DDANDEMILV
+1124 
-1134 QGIIDLYYIN
+1134 
-1144 DKNELIL
+1144 
-1151 VDYKTDYIP
+1151 
-1160 KGKEIDLEEKY
+1160 
-1171 RVQLDLYK
+1171 
-1179 KALENSLKRK
+1179 
-1189 VDKAMIYA
+1189 
-1197 LS
+1197 

>member
-1 MKKGQ
+1 MKRVQ

-80 LNKASIC
+80 LKKASIC

-122 NDVLEDLFEKRY
+122 NDVLADLFEKRY

-177 IEEKVEMFNLS
+177 LEEKVEMFNLP

-216 LEKAKNDTLR
+216 LEKAKNDTFR
-226 FAEME
+226 FEEME

-269 KWPIDKKVTLDLKN
+269 KWTINKKFTLDIKN
-283 TVKEIRDSVKKQV
+283 TVKEIRDDVKKQV
-296 AKIKITD
+296 AKIKITE
-303 DSKTVVADI
+303 DSKTVVTDI

-322 QRVVMDFGQAF
+322 QRVVMDFSQSF

-432 YKLKENFEEDGGL
+432 YKLKENFEEDNGL

-480 TQEEYLNYGAN
+480 TEEEYLNYGAN

-498 YEHYAGIAEL
+498 YKHYAGIAEL
-508 NIIDLKENEEKDIY
+508 DIIDLKETEEKDIY
-522 KEDGQSETKADEEE
+522 KDSEDAQDEPKSDDIEE

-551 HRIKEILDS
+551 HRIKEILDK
-560 GYMVYDRKKGYRKI
+560 R
-574 TYKDIC
+574 
-580 VLLRATSTMAPIYEK
+580 
-595 EIADLDLPVFSDT
+595 
-608 SSTYLDSMEVQIIM
+608 
-622 SLLKIIDNPMQDISL
+622 
-637 VTVLRSSIYGFTDN
+637 IYG
-651 ELIQIRLADKN
+651 I
-662 STFYEAMIKAK
+662 
-673 LVVDEK
+673 
-679 LKSKIIKVE
+679 
-688 EELDNWRREEEYLPL
+688 
-703 DELIW
+703 
-708 KIYMDTGFYHYVSL
+708 
-722 LTNGDLRQANLKLLF
+722 
-737 EKAKQYEK
+737 
-745 ASFKGL
+745 
-751 FNFINFIDKVKTSS
+751 
-765 GDMGSA
+765 
-771 KLIGESENVIRIMS
+771 
-785 IHKSK
+785 
-790 GLEFPIVFLCG
+790 
-801 TGKKFN
+801 
-807 LQDLNNSIL
+807 
-816 LHQDIG
+816 
-822 IGPKYIDKDRKI
+822 
-834 EYNTIAQ
+834 
-841 EAIKIQSKKET
+841 
-852 ISEEMRVLYVA
+852 
-863 LTRAK
+863 
-868 EKLIITGLSKDLKKS
+868 
-883 LDEKEQLLEIYKKQG
+883 
-898 KINFSLVGK
+898 
-907 YISYLDWIEL
+907 
-917 VYLKNKENIDS
+917 
-928 VIELNEY
+928 
-935 KKSKFLKEIHT
+935 
-946 EEKETVDVQKML
+946 
-958 KEHAE
+958 
-963 TEEERKMRE
+963 
-972 QIEEKLKY
+972 
-980 KYQYLC
+980 
-986 EREVPT
+986 
-992 KTSVT
+992 
-997 KLKQMQEDEN
+997 
-1007 EKDIEDLL
+1007 
-1015 EESDR
+1015 
-1020 VVQLTQIPKFMEEKQ
+1020 
-1035 KLTPMQKGTLMHLC
+1035 
-1049 VQKLDEK
+1049 
-1056 QEYSRE
+1056 
-1062 DIIEFVSKLFED
+1062 
-1074 GIISEI
+1074 
-1080 EKQAINIDALY
+1080 
-1091 KYTKSDLFVSLKSAK
+1091 
-1106 DIYKEQPFY
+1106 
-1115 INIPAKDIY
+1115 
-1124 DDANDEMILV
+1124 
-1134 QGIIDLYYIN
+1134 
-1144 DKNELIL
+1144 
-1151 VDYKTDYIP
+1151 
-1160 KGKEIDLEEKY
+1160 
-1171 RVQLDLYK
+1171 
-1179 KALENSLKRK
+1179 
-1189 VDKAMIYA
+1189 
-1197 LS
+1197 

>member
-1 MKKGQ
+1 MKGVQ

-122 NDVLEDLFEKRY
+122 NDVLADLFEKRY

-177 IEEKVEMFNLS
+177 LEEKVEMFNLP
-188 EDTDFSTTIW
+188 EDTDFSTNIW

-216 LEKAKNDTLR
+216 LEKAKNDTFR
-226 FAEME
+226 FEEME

-283 TVKEIRDSVKKQV
+283 TVKEIRDGVKKQV
-296 AKIKITD
+296 AKIKITE

-322 QRVVMDFGQAF
+322 QRVVMDFSQSF

-432 YKLKENFEEDGGL
+432 YKLKENFEEDNGR

-480 TQEEYLNYGAN
+480 TEEEYLNYGAN
-491 YPEPEEK
+491 YPEPDEK

-508 NIIDLKENEEKDIY
+508 DIIDLKETEEKDIY
-522 KEDGQSETKADEEE
+522 KDSEDGQDEPKSDNIEE

-551 HRIKEILDS
+551 HRIKEILDK
-560 GYMVYDRKKGYRKI
+560 R
-574 TYKDIC
+574 
-580 VLLRATSTMAPIYEK
+580 
-595 EIADLDLPVFSDT
+595 
-608 SSTYLDSMEVQIIM
+608 
-622 SLLKIIDNPMQDISL
+622 
-637 VTVLRSSIYGFTDN
+637 IYG
-651 ELIQIRLADKN
+651 I
-662 STFYEAMIKAK
+662 
-673 LVVDEK
+673 
-679 LKSKIIKVE
+679 
-688 EELDNWRREEEYLPL
+688 
-703 DELIW
+703 
-708 KIYMDTGFYHYVSL
+708 
-722 LTNGDLRQANLKLLF
+722 
-737 EKAKQYEK
+737 
-745 ASFKGL
+745 
-751 FNFINFIDKVKTSS
+751 
-765 GDMGSA
+765 
-771 KLIGESENVIRIMS
+771 
-785 IHKSK
+785 
-790 GLEFPIVFLCG
+790 
-801 TGKKFN
+801 
-807 LQDLNNSIL
+807 
-816 LHQDIG
+816 
-822 IGPKYIDKDRKI
+822 
-834 EYNTIAQ
+834 
-841 EAIKIQSKKET
+841 
-852 ISEEMRVLYVA
+852 
-863 LTRAK
+863 
-868 EKLIITGLSKDLKKS
+868 
-883 LDEKEQLLEIYKKQG
+883 
-898 KINFSLVGK
+898 
-907 YISYLDWIEL
+907 
-917 VYLKNKENIDS
+917 
-928 VIELNEY
+928 
-935 KKSKFLKEIHT
+935 
-946 EEKETVDVQKML
+946 
-958 KEHAE
+958 
-963 TEEERKMRE
+963 
-972 QIEEKLKY
+972 
-980 KYQYLC
+980 
-986 EREVPT
+986 
-992 KTSVT
+992 
-997 KLKQMQEDEN
+997 
-1007 EKDIEDLL
+1007 
-1015 EESDR
+1015 
-1020 VVQLTQIPKFMEEKQ
+1020 
-1035 KLTPMQKGTLMHLC
+1035 
-1049 VQKLDEK
+1049 
-1056 QEYSRE
+1056 
-1062 DIIEFVSKLFED
+1062 
-1074 GIISEI
+1074 
-1080 EKQAINIDALY
+1080 
-1091 KYTKSDLFVSLKSAK
+1091 
-1106 DIYKEQPFY
+1106 
-1115 INIPAKDIY
+1115 
-1124 DDANDEMILV
+1124 
-1134 QGIIDLYYIN
+1134 
-1144 DKNELIL
+1144 
-1151 VDYKTDYIP
+1151 
-1160 KGKEIDLEEKY
+1160 
-1171 RVQLDLYK
+1171 
-1179 KALENSLKRK
+1179 
-1189 VDKAMIYA
+1189 
-1197 LS
+1197 

>member
-1 MKKGQ
+1 M
-6 IYWLLLLHGS
+6 LLLHGS

-122 NDVLEDLFEKRY
+122 NDVLADLFEKRY
-134 EEQDEGF
+134 EEQDKGF

-177 IEEKVEMFNLS
+177 LEEKVEMFNLP

-216 LEKAKNDTLR
+216 LDKAKNDTFR
-226 FAEME
+226 FEEME

-248 NNIENWDKAYYNLL
+248 NNIENWDRAYYNLL
-262 DLKKQWG
+262 DIKKQWG

-283 TVKEIRDSVKKQV
+283 TVKEIRDGVKKQV
-296 AKIKITD
+296 AKIKITE

-322 QRVVMDFGQAF
+322 QRVVMDFSQSF

-432 YKLKENFEEDGGL
+432 YKLKENFEEDNGL

-480 TQEEYLNYGAN
+480 TEEEYLNYGAN

-498 YEHYAGIAEL
+498 YKHYAGIAEL
-508 NIIDLKENEEKDIY
+508 DIIDLKETEEKDIY
-522 KEDGQSETKADEEE
+522 KDSEDAQDEPKSDDIEE

-551 HRIKEILDS
+551 HRIKEILDK
-560 GYMVYDRKKGYRKI
+560 R
-574 TYKDIC
+574 
-580 VLLRATSTMAPIYEK
+580 
-595 EIADLDLPVFSDT
+595 
-608 SSTYLDSMEVQIIM
+608 
-622 SLLKIIDNPMQDISL
+622 
-637 VTVLRSSIYGFTDN
+637 IYG
-651 ELIQIRLADKN
+651 I
-662 STFYEAMIKAK
+662 
-673 LVVDEK
+673 
-679 LKSKIIKVE
+679 
-688 EELDNWRREEEYLPL
+688 
-703 DELIW
+703 
-708 KIYMDTGFYHYVSL
+708 
-722 LTNGDLRQANLKLLF
+722 
-737 EKAKQYEK
+737 
-745 ASFKGL
+745 
-751 FNFINFIDKVKTSS
+751 
-765 GDMGSA
+765 
-771 KLIGESENVIRIMS
+771 
-785 IHKSK
+785 
-790 GLEFPIVFLCG
+790 
-801 TGKKFN
+801 
-807 LQDLNNSIL
+807 
-816 LHQDIG
+816 
-822 IGPKYIDKDRKI
+822 
-834 EYNTIAQ
+834 
-841 EAIKIQSKKET
+841 
-852 ISEEMRVLYVA
+852 
-863 LTRAK
+863 
-868 EKLIITGLSKDLKKS
+868 
-883 LDEKEQLLEIYKKQG
+883 
-898 KINFSLVGK
+898 
-907 YISYLDWIEL
+907 
-917 VYLKNKENIDS
+917 
-928 VIELNEY
+928 
-935 KKSKFLKEIHT
+935 
-946 EEKETVDVQKML
+946 
-958 KEHAE
+958 
-963 TEEERKMRE
+963 
-972 QIEEKLKY
+972 
-980 KYQYLC
+980 
-986 EREVPT
+986 
-992 KTSVT
+992 
-997 KLKQMQEDEN
+997 
-1007 EKDIEDLL
+1007 
-1015 EESDR
+1015 
-1020 VVQLTQIPKFMEEKQ
+1020 
-1035 KLTPMQKGTLMHLC
+1035 
-1049 VQKLDEK
+1049 
-1056 QEYSRE
+1056 
-1062 DIIEFVSKLFED
+1062 
-1074 GIISEI
+1074 
-1080 EKQAINIDALY
+1080 
-1091 KYTKSDLFVSLKSAK
+1091 
-1106 DIYKEQPFY
+1106 
-1115 INIPAKDIY
+1115 
-1124 DDANDEMILV
+1124 
-1134 QGIIDLYYIN
+1134 
-1144 DKNELIL
+1144 
-1151 VDYKTDYIP
+1151 
-1160 KGKEIDLEEKY
+1160 
-1171 RVQLDLYK
+1171 
-1179 KALENSLKRK
+1179 
-1189 VDKAMIYA
+1189 
-1197 LS
+1197 